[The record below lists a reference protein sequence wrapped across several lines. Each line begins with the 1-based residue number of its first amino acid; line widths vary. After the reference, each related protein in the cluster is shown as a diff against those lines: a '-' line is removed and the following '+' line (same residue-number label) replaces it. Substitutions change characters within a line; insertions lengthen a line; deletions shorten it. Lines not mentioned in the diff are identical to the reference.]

1 MVGLRVL
8 VTDLME
14 CGVITNDIDGT
25 VFVVHLDSDAWAT
38 VVPDNIE
45 VLH

>member
-8 VTDLME
+8 ITNLME
-14 CGVITNDIDGT
+14 CGVITNDIDGAA
-25 VFVVHLDSDAWAT
+25 FVVHLDSDAWAT
-38 VVPDNIE
+38 VVSDNIE